1 MHGLAGGRWVRR
13 LVLALVAMTMVAGAP
28 SRAWAGCVEEAIES
42 CQKEF
47 SSTSDKLVGILG
59 WCYIIRTAWC
69 ELFDVKD
76 S

>member
-1 MHGLAGGRWVRR
+1 MHGFAGGRWVRR
-13 LVLALVAMTMVAGAP
+13 LVLGLVAMTMVAGAP

-42 CQKEF
+42 CQEEF